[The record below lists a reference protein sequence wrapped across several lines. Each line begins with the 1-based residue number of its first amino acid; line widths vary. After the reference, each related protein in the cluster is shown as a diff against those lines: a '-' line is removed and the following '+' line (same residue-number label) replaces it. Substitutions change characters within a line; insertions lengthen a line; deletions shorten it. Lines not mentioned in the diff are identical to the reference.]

1 MFKTHVLFTRT
12 LLCRSRTWCLWHFP
26 KCNFQFQS
34 APTSRY
40 FIFNSFF
47 LNFDFQTSPNI
58 FWKTLPV
65 QSVQA
70 PHVLPSFRNWHSNS
84 SLKLRVVHT
93 YSWKRW
99 QHLTERFTTFFKR
112 RSYQSM
118 LDGWCFVSFVKWNR
132 QRTSRYIFLGLLTSP
147 DGSAFAASTTVLF
160 DFLEPQKIEKTLYWT
175 AFLSRTCIF
184 LLALSDLLLSGSFL
198 NLFFKF
204 LLLWC
209 FSSPIMF
216 EQDSDEPGCICQ

>member
-118 LDGWCFVSFVKWNR
+118 LDGWCFVSFVKWNC
-132 QRTSRYIFLGLLTSP
+132 QRTSRYIFLDCWLHQMAPRSPLQRPYFSTSWSHKKLKRRCIGRHFFP
-147 DGSAFAASTTVLF
+147 ARAS
-160 DFLEPQKIEKTLYWT
+160 
-175 AFLSRTCIF
+175 
-184 LLALSDLLLSGSFL
+184 
-198 NLFFKF
+198 FF
-204 LLLWC
+204 
-209 FSSPIMF
+209 
-216 EQDSDEPGCICQ
+216 